1 MDKKIKIFLG
11 IGIPLVV
18 IGIILILWAAGMF
31 ASLQR
36 PRKRLFD
43 SQTDFLLEKKS
54 LILIFYP
61 PTTHGRIGTRRAIKP
76 TESTING
83 WSQTFSGN
91 KKTKQRS
98 SLRTPG
104 F

>member
-36 PRKRLFD
+36 PPGK
-43 SQTDFLLEKKS
+43 
-54 LILIFYP
+54 P
-61 PTTHGRIGTRRAIKP
+61 PTGKKIFNTYILSPNDMHVLGHGG
-76 TESTING
+76 
-83 WSQTFSGN
+83 
-91 KKTKQRS
+91 
-98 SLRTPG
+98 L
-104 F
+104 